1 MRALCLFLIMSIA
14 SLYSLRAKDRPQD
27 KLLTAQ
33 RFEQTITKDISSDY
47 LQFLPRDYDAKPA
60 ERWPLLLFLH
70 GAGERG
76 TNVWQADYHGP
87 SKYILDHPDF
97 PFVMI
102 SPLCGSNEVWSN
114 EKLLALLEHAQQTLR
129 VDEHRIYLT
138 GISMG
143 GFGTWSLA
151 LERPEK
157 FAAVIPICG
166 GADTLAIILARL
178 GYATPEKL
186 AALKT
191 LPIWA
196 FHGGK
201 DPAVPVGESER
212 AVEALKQCGVAAVKL
227 TIYPEAM
234 HDCWTQTY
242 SNPEIYAWLL
252 QHHR

>member
-1 MRALCLFLIMSIA
+1 MRHVLLIMFLA
-14 SLYSLRAKDRPQD
+14 SLFSSRGQERPQD

-33 RFEQTITKDISSDY
+33 RFDKTITKDVSSDY
-47 LQFLPRDYDAKPA
+47 TLFLPRDYEAKTA

-76 TNVWQADYHGP
+76 TNVWMTDVHGP
-87 SKYILDHPDF
+87 SKYILSHPDF
-97 PFVMI
+97 PFIVVA
-102 SPLCGSNEVWSN
+102 PLCGPNETWSN
-114 EKLLALLEHAQQTLR
+114 EKVLALLEHAQQTLR

-143 GFGTWSLA
+143 GFGAWSLA

-166 GADTLAIILARL
+166 GGDTLAIILARL
-178 GYATPEKL
+178 GYTPPEKM

-201 DPAVPVGESER
+201 DSAVPVGESER
-212 AVEALKQCGVAAVKL
+212 AVEGLKRCGLKDIKL
-227 TIYPEAM
+227 TIYPEAD
-234 HDCWTQTY
+234 HDSWTQTY
-242 SNPEIYAWLL
+242 SNPEIYDWLL
-252 QHHR
+252 RHHR